1 MAGFTLSVTDIL
13 GRPGAYRD
21 FVVDHPVEG
30 VDTALAHLDT
40 SPAHAEL
47 RAESVVEGILVTGH
61 IAAHT
66 RLECARCLKGFSGSV
81 DIEVCELFVAPGHE
95 NVADDDTYRVA
106 GTDIDL
112 EPMVR
117 DALVLALPLNPLCE
131 DACKGLCARCG
142 RHLTNG
148 ACDCEQEELDPRWAA
163 LSQLKDR
170 MKEA

>member
-1 MAGFTLSVTDIL
+1 MAGFTLSVADIL

-40 SPAHAEL
+40 APAHAAL
-47 RAESVVEGILVTGH
+47 RAESVIEGILVTGR
-61 IAAHT
+61 IEAKT
-66 RLECARCLKGFSGSV
+66 KLECARCLKGFRGEV
-81 DIEVCELFVAPGHE
+81 ELEVCELFVAPGHE
-95 NVADDDTYRVA
+95 SVDDDAYRVS

-131 DACKGLCARCG
+131 EACGGLCVRCG
-142 RHLTNG
+142 RALVSG
-148 ACDCEQEELDPRWAA
+148 SCDCEQEELDPRWAA

-170 MKEA
+170 MKEE